1 MPFPYTVIRSQSTAI
16 EADTA
21 EDAIKKVLNGE
32 GTSSGASFNVQIRP
46 QQPKTPNAPVTTPNT

>member
-1 MPFPYTVIRSQSTAI
+1 MSPYTVIRSQSTSI
-16 EADTA
+16 EAETA

-46 QQPKTPNAPVTTPNT
+46 QPPKSNASATTTPNP